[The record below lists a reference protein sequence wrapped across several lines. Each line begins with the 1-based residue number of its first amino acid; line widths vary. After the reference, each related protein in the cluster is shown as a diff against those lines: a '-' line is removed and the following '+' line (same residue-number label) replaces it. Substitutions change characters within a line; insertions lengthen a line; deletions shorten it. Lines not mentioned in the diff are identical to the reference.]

1 MLLMLLKSAFVTQS
15 GYIFILI
22 FYLNVNI
29 VVSNL
34 SHRGRK
40 QYYIKILKIKSQTQQ
55 SRVKIKFHFIMVKVS
70 HNNVGVVIRVSVL
83 KVTSTIVLVGLRTFT
98 TGGGMHGLFKCVC
111 RFGANPEKVFHI
123 R

>member
-1 MLLMLLKSAFVTQS
+1 MLILLFRTFPTGKETVLHKNF
-15 GYIFILI
+15 
-22 FYLNVNI
+22 
-29 VVSNL
+29 
-34 SHRGRK
+34 
-40 QYYIKILKIKSQTQQ
+40 KIKSQTQQ
-55 SRVKIKFHFIMVKVS
+55 SHVKIKFHFIMVKVS

-98 TGGGMHGLFKCVC
+98 MGGGMHSLFKCIC